1 MIFLICGLVAV
12 TFVLCISVY
21 LVVSG
26 IPAIREI
33 GLIHFLGGTK
43 WASTAKNPK
52 FGILPFILTSVYGTA
67 GAVLIGV
74 PLTYVGGL
82 ISMMVVLKVGFY
94 EGLMLA
100 VVPFLFGDVL
110 KALLAAWLGV
120 KVNQIIQR

>member
-1 MIFLICGLVAV
+1 MQSYFKGREATFLRYALV
-12 TFVLCISVY
+12 T
-21 LVVSG
+21 
-26 IPAIREI
+26 
-33 GLIHFLGGTK
+33 
-43 WASTAKNPK
+43 
-52 FGILPFILTSVYGTA
+52 
-67 GAVLIGV
+67 VLIGV

>member
-1 MIFLICGLVAV
+1 MV
-12 TFVLCISVY
+12 T
-21 LVVSG
+21 
-26 IPAIREI
+26 
-33 GLIHFLGGTK
+33 
-43 WASTAKNPK
+43 
-52 FGILPFILTSVYGTA
+52 
-67 GAVLIGV
+67 VLIGV

-100 VVPFLFGDVL
+100 VVPFLFGDVV